1 MQLNVSVIIPIL
13 RNYNNFLEEALNTIQ
28 FQSYQPKE
36 IIVIG
41 NIYNNRKIKEI
52 CKKFKKC
59 FFFGFKKEH
68 ASAKRF
74 YGLSKARSRYIA
86 FLDYDDLWPKHRLRH
101 LVKKINNNFY
111 AYGGQCPFYKDRKK
125 IIFMNKI
132 LYSELLTNSLIKK
145 KIMISEHYLKKN
157 HILTEFLFY
166 KRLSL
171 NKNKIYK
178 IKNIVTYR
186 RIHANNF
193 SNRRNKKYK
202 LIDTLRHLIKI

>member
-28 FQSYQPKE
+28 FQSYQPAE
-36 IIVIG
+36 ILVIG
-41 NIYNNRKIKEI
+41 NTYNNRKIKKI

-59 FFFGFKKEH
+59 FFFVFKKEH

-86 FLDYDDLWPKHRLRH
+86 FMDYDDLWPKHRLWH
-101 LVKKINNNFY
+101 LVKKINNNSLT
-111 AYGGQCPFYKDRKK
+111 YGGQCCFYKVGKK
-125 IIFMNKI
+125 LIFMNKI
-132 LYSELLTNSLIKK
+132 FYSELLTNSLIKK

-166 KRLSL
+166 KKLLL
-171 NKNKIYK
+171 NKYKINK
-178 IKNIVTYR
+178 IKNIVLYR
-186 RIHANNF
+186 RIHDKNF
-193 SNRRNKKYK
+193 SNRRNKKYR